1 VTDTMPLNLE
11 PMLAKPGKLPENYDD
26 YGFEIKWD
34 GLRAIAYIAA
44 GGITVQSRNRKEITA
59 QYPELAAL
67 AAALGRRRVVL
78 DGEIVALGED
88 GRPSFAS
95 LQHRM
100 GRKSVAA
107 IEKLAVTIPVSYM
120 IFDVMYLDGDMLL
133 EQPYRHRREVLRSL
147 ELEGQ
152 WWRTPLSRAGE
163 GPAMIAASKGVGL
176 EGVVAKRLDSRYE
189 AGKRSGAWIKI
200 KNQHRQELV
209 IAGWIPGGGRRSG
222 KVGAILTG
230 YYDVSADEATQR
242 GWPQRLVFAGKVGTG
257 FSDLTLDR
265 LREAFAALHSSTSPF
280 AEEPPYKDAVYIEP
294 SLVGEF
300 EFTEWT
306 QHHTLRHPS
315 FKGLRTDK
323 EPTAVIRESSGG

>member
-1 VTDTMPLNLE
+1 MSDPMPVNLE
-11 PMLAKPGKLPENYDD
+11 PMLAKPGKLPENYVD

-44 GGITVQSRNRKEITA
+44 GRVTLQSRNRKDITA

-67 AAALGRRRVVL
+67 GQAAGGRSLVL
-78 DGEIVALGED
+78 DGEIVAFAPD
-88 GRPSFAS
+88 GRPSFPS

-100 GRKSVAA
+100 GRKSASV
-107 IEKLAVTIPVSYM
+107 IEKLSAAIPVSYM
-120 IFDVMYLDGDMLL
+120 IFDILHLDGASLL
-133 EQPYRHRREVLRSL
+133 ARPYRDRREVLHAQG
-147 ELEGQ
+147 LEGDS
-152 WWRTPLSRAGE
+152 WRTPLYRGGE
-163 GPAMIAASKGVGL
+163 GPAMVAASKEIGL

-230 YYDVSADEATQR
+230 YYDVTAAEAARR
-242 GWPQRLVFAGKVGTG
+242 GESQRLRFAGKVGTG

-265 LREAFAALHSSTSPF
+265 LKEAFAVLECPTSPF
-280 AEEPPYKDAVYIEP
+280 AVKPPYPDAVYIEP

-306 QHHTLRHPS
+306 PHDTLRHPS

-323 EPTAVIRESSGG
+323 EPTAVIRE